1 VFRSWM
7 ATGIVLFLVALRH
20 TTNIKMLNAVVD
32 AGWFGLLLAAVGL
45 WSQYTAA
52 S

>member
-1 VFRSWM
+1 M
-7 ATGIVLFLVALRH
+7 ATGIVLLLVALRH
-20 TTNIKMLNAVVD
+20 TVNIKMLSAVVN
-32 AGWFGLLLAAVGL
+32 AGWFGVLLAAVGL

>member
-1 VFRSWM
+1 M
-7 ATGIVLFLVALRH
+7 ATGIVLLLVALIH
-20 TTNIKMLNAVVD
+20 TTNIKMLNTGVD
-32 AGWFGLLLAAVGL
+32 AGWFGLLLAAVGF

>member
-1 VFRSWM
+1 M

-32 AGWFGLLLAAVGL
+32 AGWFGLLLAAVGF
-45 WSQYTAA
+45 WSRYTAA